1 MNFSQK
7 FGKIYILRKGKI
19 SKKKKNSKLIS
30 QIICVLGFSI
40 ILGQHFCND
49 VMQIFQYKQAADTV
63 LPFHMY

>member
-19 SKKKKNSKLIS
+19 KKKSKLIS
-30 QIICVLGFSI
+30 QIIHVFRFSI
-40 ILGQHFCND
+40 ILGQHFYND

-63 LPFHMY
+63 LPVHMY